1 MSAAERANEEEDLA
15 SAERAA
21 IADLLE
27 KGFLHVKTFT
37 GSDGGERLAWAGR
50 LEKEL
55 SVEGCKVTIL
65 HRARVTRVYATRP
78 KRVERY
84 PA

>member
-1 MSAAERANEEEDLA
+1 VSAAERANEDEELA
-15 SAERAA
+15 RAERAT
-21 IADLLE
+21 IAELLE

-50 LEKEL
+50 LKKEL
-55 SVEGCKVTIL
+55 NVEGRKVTIL
-65 HRARVTRVYATRP
+65 HHARVTRIYATRP